1 MAGSR
6 FNAIA
11 KAHWAWLGPAF
22 KGLSD
27 DLEEVESA
35 VAAGAGSGGGVHP
48 GTIVSAAPSSTG
60 VWSLTKAQADA
71 LHTAGARIMWLRAK
85 PDGTNAD
92 IPTAGVGYVAG
103 DLVYPVLAGET
114 LSPAP
119 GILFS
124 DSMQTASTVD
134 LNGKFTDKYA
144 GGGDYTWAADM
155 TTHPANSRARIQ
167 PGTGLE
173 LYYNAVAYISAP
185 ALPASN
191 YSVSFTMPRL
201 TAGLNGGV
209 VVRGQSWRANR
220 LVIGFN
226 RNAGDATKMD
236 IRCDDSST
244 GATST
249 AQLGTVTFTA
259 DMEITVKVVGDVVNV
274 EAAGQTFSPTL
285 STAAKA
291 LPQRFGLWA
300 EMYSSLEAE
309 LVRYEVLA

>member
-11 KAHWAWLGPAF
+11 KANWAWLGPAF

-27 DLEEVESA
+27 DLEAVEA
-35 VAAGAGSGGGVHP
+35 GGAGSGGGVQP
-48 GTIVSAAPSSTG
+48 GTIVSAAPSSAG
-60 VWSLTKAQADA
+60 VWSLTKAQADS

-92 IPTAGVGYVAG
+92 IPNAGVGYVAG

-114 LSPAP
+114 LSSAP

-124 DSMQTASTVD
+124 DSMQTTSTVD

-144 GGGDYTWAADM
+144 GGGDYTWAADR

-173 LYYNAVAYISAP
+173 LYYDAVAYISAP
-185 ALPASN
+185 ALPAGN

-201 TAGLNGGV
+201 TAGNNGGV

-220 LVIGFN
+220 LMIGFK
-226 RNAGDATKMD
+226 RNAGDTTKMD
-236 IRCDDSST
+236 IRLEDSST
-244 GATST
+244 GTTST

-259 DMEITVKVVGDVVNV
+259 DMEITVEVVGDVVNV
-274 EAAGQTFSPTL
+274 KAAGQTFSTTL

-300 EMYSSLEAE
+300 ELYSSLEAE
-309 LVRYEVLA
+309 YVRYEVLA